1 VFMFKNLDQRVRDY
15 KEKSNFLTKVLTIV
29 KMYETSEEL
38 QKKIKETIIDLN
50 QVMFSEI
57 KTVEPEDLAIG
68 NLKSE
73 LLKRFQA
80 KDTQGV
86 FVNLVWLI
94 NQKYNKGITPF
105 EQWLELK
112 VTLLSYQ
119 ELQKQRLQDLNNSGK
134 DSPYLLQEKK
144 DLIQQES
151 VLSEIVAKLD
161 PFAYERRGEED
172 IYTQDCEQ
180 AKQLL
185 EKRIKALGKQG
196 YRHFSIMQPQK
207 ESLVR

>member
-1 VFMFKNLDQRVRDY
+1 MFKNLDQRVRDY

-161 PFAYERRGEED
+161 PFAYERG
-172 IYTQDCEQ
+172 
-180 AKQLL
+180 
-185 EKRIKALGKQG
+185 
-196 YRHFSIMQPQK
+196 
-207 ESLVR
+207 